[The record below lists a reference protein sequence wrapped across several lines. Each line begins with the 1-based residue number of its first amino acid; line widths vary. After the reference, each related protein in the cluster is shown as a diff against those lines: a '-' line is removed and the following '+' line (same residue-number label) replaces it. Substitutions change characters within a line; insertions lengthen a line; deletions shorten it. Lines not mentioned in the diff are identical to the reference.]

1 MAVAIA
7 ADAASMTR
15 ARVDGTRTRVGDAD
29 MRDDAHAMSLRFAHV
44 TASLNVTHALAGR
57 CGGGVGARSLALA
70 CDGGGDRP
78 ADGAPMARARVDNA
92 CARIGDAHV
101 REDARAM
108 SLRIARV
115 TVSLNNTHGRASGGS
130 GGGVGSRS
138 LALVCDGGGDRGR

>member
-7 ADAASMTR
+7 ADDAPTV
-15 ARVDGTRTRVGDAD
+15 RV
-29 MRDDAHAMSLRFAHV
+29 
-44 TASLNVTHALAGR
+44 
-57 CGGGVGARSLALA
+57 
-70 CDGGGDRP
+70 
-78 ADGAPMARARVDNA
+78 RVDNA